1 MQKVSI
7 IDSGLTNLF
16 NVSQAFE
23 YIGASVNIVSSP
35 DEIVS
40 DHLILPGV
48 GSYENGMKEISRLG
62 LIDHIYNHINSNKP
76 FLGIC
81 LGMQMMLKK
90 SHEFGIHKGL
100 GVIDGEII
108 KIPNIDDNN
117 IKHKIP
123 HIGWNDNIVDMKNP
137 LTSNIDSPFSTYFV
151 HSYMAS
157 LMNKDNIVA
166 TTNYNGIDIVSIINH
181 KSSYGCQ
188 FHPEKSGEI
197 GLHILEN
204 FLKI

>member
-62 LIDHIYNHINSNKP
+62 LIDHIYNHINLNKP

-100 GVIDGEII
+100 GIIDGEIV
-108 KIPNIDDNN
+108 KIPNMDDNN
-117 IKHKIP
+117 IRHKIP

-137 LTSNIDSPFSTYFV
+137 LTSDIDSSFSTYFV
-151 HSYMAS
+151 HSYMAHLQNQMRKWSSIFVTRLIQMETPS
-157 LMNKDNIVA
+157 L
-166 TTNYNGIDIVSIINH
+166 
-181 KSSYGCQ
+181 
-188 FHPEKSGEI
+188 
-197 GLHILEN
+197 
-204 FLKI
+204 